1 MQQDREYDNLNL
13 YLLKKVIIT
22 FEDGHSASGTLT
34 DISLER
40 DELTLDSTAYS
51 ISTIRDIEMTGNVT
65 YHTYAADP
73 QKQCDIDG
81 LYFGLNDI
89 ISDTDHSKLYFGEF
103 SCFAACHLVFSETK
117 ICAADIRILSY
128 SHNFYLPALTKS
140 LYLYIL
146 QNETFIVGILEKTEN
161 EEYFV
166 RTPSG
171 QACPIDFDEVQD
183 IIRLPL
189 MNESVEITLRDGAK
203 ISGTVS
209 AANDAIIV
217 LIGSSVP
224 MVKLPDVAAIRYKGT
239 VTVNTIKLPAG
250 TVKQVKIYLGVKEE
264 SFLCKFP
271 FFHTKEDEAA
281 AIEGA
286 AATFTPGVTE
296 RSLIA
301 KDVEVA
307 GAEQAVS
314 DEEQEIGIVVIAPTH
329 TRTVGYIGREFITKT
344 YSLFTHSSMPR
355 GDVAF
360 SADQLSFRIDIHS
373 INIVRY
379 KCSRQTV
386 PARAH
391 QIELVESYPVSDYA
405 KVWID
410 ENGAVRKMPVSVL
423 FLDRFSSQ
431 QVSVELTDGRQVS
444 GTLLSKNGSSLS
456 LGGETDTASIELDDV
471 ARVFYY
477 GTVTAYQSNNGTGF
491 INGQYWF
498 HVNNFIDPD
507 QVRQLE
513 PGVSVRF
520 SFEVSSKG
528 NMCAATRIEIINSTQ
543 KKGYILK
550 FIPPK
555 FSRKGYGFIIPS
567 ALLAD
572 RLDRNDRSGTIYFR
586 ESDIE
591 NPGTFSLNTNNCYY
605 SVTYTEGENNTA
617 HNIRIL
623 EELLFQKKPPKPVPD
638 PVKVETVTEV
648 FPIADIVQTIPAPDG
663 PAFEYGLL
671 ITNSFGPS
679 PGFIGPQYFNRIYDK
694 ENTYD
699 RSQSIDFSPA
709 EASITPARELK
720 TNEAYLVRY
729 VRNGT
734 FISPST
740 GLEQP
745 AIDYSYPIEIVHT
758 YEKEQY
764 ASIRVDAGMIT
775 LKRVRND
782 TPAPVGGYV
791 PELSLGESLYLKLK
805 DGTACSGVF
814 SGETE
819 ETYLLSDG
827 KIIEK
832 DSVDRLFRFG
842 VITALDIEGGAATL
856 NNIFDFKLIVAEPK
870 MVSILKNQR
879 DVVRLHVM
887 YSCQDGKITEV
898 CRISR
903 ECLGCLLWDAGVVT
917 DVDSGAH
924 NIVIDS
930 SITHYL
936 SVMSENV
943 NTYVNN
949 KTILDRAVFVKQVFH
964 PYLGS
969 SDAEPG
975 LTAMAVDVR
984 CQEEELKIQYDDG
997 KDVYLG
1003 YRNPTIF
1010 FPVFGSS
1017 KFLSEN
1023 VGQTV
1028 LVSFRTSPDLTGLE
1042 GYVEDDI
1049 DGGPDSSELVEED
1062 SSSGIQQE
1070 PLSLLLLQREETDN
1084 VFLGQEEKLTD
1095 QEHAQRA
1102 VEQLLS
1108 KPKRLAAIKL
1118 AMECPKYDL
1127 LPNRD
1132 NLLKTEI
1139 RSRCTAIGLDA
1150 NSYYGEQAFYLST
1163 LLRYP
1168 APARPKAKGS
1178 SRYVNNKYTN
1188 KYTNYDCLYRL
1199 FSQDFENREHLVKYV
1214 QKDRPATRT
1223 DLVTLF
1229 TRQCLQIGEL
1239 VAHIVLLDKLS
1250 LDIIC
1255 PLIRTNKRLA
1265 DTIISYAKEIDD
1277 MISSEDVAEVIG
1289 ALQERYLRDKR
1300 RFTTRTI
1307 ALVGSANVC
1316 EQLKEL
1322 LPNMQSRFLKLVCS
1336 DDQQRFDRL
1345 RRICEDVLDYTNK
1358 SGFSLQEQ
1366 QLMNAYREAVTLEE
1380 ETLSHPCK
1388 ESTEFL
1394 LNSGHIDTQFNI
1406 LTSVKKNISS
1416 LLDQLYQD
1424 ALMPRIQCKLN
1435 QDTIQPDA
1443 KTFWLLIENGGQSDN
1458 LQPAENLHI
1467 ELESFT
1473 QGFMLP
1479 KQVRL
1484 TQSRLSC
1491 GGQLSA
1497 EVEFELSGVTTG
1509 ALEFGWTASFE
1520 YTTAFNEDGT
1530 TRKSVFSQES
1540 ELPLQLQIDTAQA
1553 HVKNYDAV
1561 NPYAAPAHGEPLTD
1575 KQMFFGREAEKQKIL
1590 GCIYTDDGTEK
1601 RFIPGSA
1608 VIIYGQKKCGKTSLA
1623 NQIKNDIADDPVL
1636 SDRAILLNFGNVLD
1650 ETGGEELLH
1659 RFKRNFY
1666 SMILS
1671 RFEDEIIDE
1680 HPDIVELL
1688 DDAGLEIPDLLSY
1701 NNQDTW
1707 SAQFDKFFL
1716 DFSRLDAGK
1725 HQIILFMDEFTLLC
1739 TTILSVINKDPSK
1752 ASFASIPDFIKT
1764 FSQYG
1769 FIQLII
1775 GHANMMRA
1783 LDTLG
1788 VRNHTAEFA
1797 KSIEISTLDD
1807 AASRE
1812 LVTKP
1817 MIDKFGFD
1825 VYGTELGKQAVD
1837 RLLELSGRWPAW
1849 LMKLCNRMFMYYK
1862 DPKKCPGTDI
1872 LPRDVDAMLRDYIN
1886 ELLLTDFDIL
1896 VREDGDNIGK
1906 MEDLTTYH
1914 YLKSAALLSF
1924 ASNDRRTADSAEITR
1939 SLVRD
1944 YGYSAADIDKTRNIL
1959 EARRV
1964 ISVTNGGRVKINTWL
1979 LAEYIQQKN
1988 GLK

>member
-1 MQQDREYDNLNL
+1 M
-13 YLLKKVIIT
+13 IT
-22 FEDGHSASGTLT
+22 FEDSPSVSGMLT
-34 DISLER
+34 DVSLEKN
-40 DELTLDSTAYS
+40 ELTLDNTAYS

-65 YHTYAADP
+65 YHTYAVDP

-89 ISDTDHSKLYFGEF
+89 ISDADHSKLFFGEF
-103 SCFAACHLVFSETK
+103 SCFAACHLVFFEAK
-117 ICAADIRILSY
+117 IRAVDIRILSY

-140 LYLYIL
+140 LYFYIL
-146 QNETFIVGILEKTEN
+146 QNETFAVGILEKTERG
-161 EEYFV
+161 EFFV

-171 QACPIDFDEVQD
+171 QSCPIDFDEVQD

-189 MNESVEITLRDGAK
+189 INESVEITLRDGAR

-209 AANDAIIV
+209 AANDTMIV

-239 VTVNTIKLPAG
+239 VTANALKLPTG
-250 TVKQVKIYLGVKEE
+250 TVKQVRIHLGVKEE

-271 FFHTKEDEAA
+271 FFHTQEDEAA
-281 AIEGA
+281 AIEGVT
-286 AATFTPGVTE
+286 ATFTPGVTD
-296 RSLIA
+296 RGLIA

-307 GAEQAVS
+307 GAEQAAS
-314 DEEQEIGIVVIAPTH
+314 DEEQEVGIVVIAPTL

-360 SADQLSFRIDIHS
+360 SADQLSFRLDIHS

-379 KCSRQTV
+379 KCSRQAV

-391 QIELVESYPVSDYA
+391 QIELVESFPVSDYA

-410 ENGAVRKMPVSVL
+410 ETGAVRKMPVSVL
-423 FLDRFSSQ
+423 FLERFFAQ
-431 QVSVELTDGRQVS
+431 QVSVELNDGRQIS
-444 GTLLSKNGSSLS
+444 GTLLSKDNASLS
-456 LGGETDTASIELDDV
+456 LGGEAGSTSIGLDDIV
-471 ARVFYY
+471 RVFYY

-498 HVNNFIDPD
+498 HVNNFLDPD

-543 KKGYILK
+543 KNGYILR

-555 FSRKGYGFIIPS
+555 LSRKGFGFIIPS

-572 RLDRNDRSGTIYFR
+572 RLNRNDRSGTIYFR

-591 NPGTFSLNTNNCYY
+591 NHGTFSLNTNNFYY

-623 EELLFQKKPPKPVPD
+623 EELSFQKKPPAPVPA
-638 PVKVETVTEV
+638 PAKVETVTEV
-648 FPIADIVQTIPAPDG
+648 YSIAAIAEPTAALAGAD
-663 PAFEYGLL
+663 FEYGLINRFSPHYVL
-671 ITNSFGPS
+671 IN
-679 PGFIGPQYFNRIYDK
+679 PQYYNRTLAAEGSYDI
-694 ENTYD
+694 
-699 RSQSIDFSPA
+699 SQSVYFNPDEAVIVPDPRLKA
-709 EASITPARELK
+709 EK
-720 TNEAYLVRY
+720 YAYLVRY
-729 VRNGT
+729 VKKGT
-734 FISPST
+734 AIDPVT
-740 GLEQP
+740 GTEQP
-745 AIDYSYPIEIVHT
+745 TIDYSYPIEIVHA
-758 YEKEQY
+758 YKKERY
-764 ASIRVDAGMIT
+764 AGICVDAGMIT
-775 LKRVRND
+775 LKRVK
-782 TPAPVGGYV
+782 APIGGDA
-791 PELSLGESLYLKLK
+791 PELSLGESLYLELK
-805 DGTACSGVF
+805 DSTACSGVF
-814 SGETE
+814 SGETG

-827 KIIEK
+827 KVIEK

-842 VITALDIEGGAATL
+842 VITALDLEGGTATL

-879 DVVRLHVM
+879 DVVKLHVM

-898 CRISR
+898 CRISK

-917 DVDSGAH
+917 DVDIGAH

-930 SITHYL
+930 AITHYL

-943 NTYVNN
+943 NTYVNSQ
-949 KTILDRAVFVKQVFH
+949 TILDRAVFVKQVFH

-969 SDAEPG
+969 GDAEPG

-997 KDVYLG
+997 KDIYLG

-1010 FPVFGSS
+1010 FPVFGSP
-1017 KFLSEN
+1017 KFLSER
-1023 VGQTV
+1023 VGQAV

-1042 GYVEDDI
+1042 GYVEDDT
-1049 DGGPDSSELVEED
+1049 DEGLDSSELVEED

-1070 PLSLLLLQREETDN
+1070 PLSLLLLQREEADN
-1084 VFLGQEEKLTD
+1084 VYLGPEGKFTD
-1095 QEHAQRA
+1095 QEHAQRT
-1102 VEQLLS
+1102 VEHL
-1108 KPKRLAAIKL
+1108 KKTKRRLAAIKL
-1118 AMECPKYDL
+1118 AMEHPEYEL

-1132 NLLKTEI
+1132 NLLKAEI
-1139 RSRCTAIGLDA
+1139 RSRCTVIGRDA
-1150 NSYYGEQAFYLST
+1150 NSYYGEQTFYLST

-1168 APARPKAKGS
+1168 EPDIFKAKGNNH
-1178 SRYVNNKYTN
+1178 YVNN

-1199 FSQDFENREHLVKYV
+1199 FSQDFESREHLVKYV
-1214 QKDRPATRT
+1214 QKDRPATET

-1229 TRQCLQIGEL
+1229 SKPCPQIGEL

-1250 LDIIC
+1250 LEIIILQVI
-1255 PLIRTNKRLA
+1255 PTNSRLA
-1265 DTIISYAKEIDD
+1265 DAIISYAKEIDD
-1277 MISSEDVAEVIG
+1277 TISSEKISEVIG
-1289 ALQERYLRDKR
+1289 TLQDRYRTDER
-1300 RFTTRTI
+1300 RFSARMTV
-1307 ALVGSANVC
+1307 LVGTPNVC

-1322 LPNMQSRFLKLVCS
+1322 LPSMQSRFLKLVCS
-1336 DDQQRFDRL
+1336 DDRQRFDRL

-1366 QLMNAYREAVTLEE
+1366 QLLNAYRETVMLEE

-1406 LTSVKKNISS
+1406 LSSIKKNISS
-1416 LLDQLYQD
+1416 LLNQLYQD
-1424 ALMPRIQCKLN
+1424 ARMPQIQCRWN
-1435 QDTIQPDA
+1435 QEIIQPGA
-1443 KTFWLLIENGGQSDN
+1443 RTFWLLIENGGQSDN

-1530 TRKSVFSQES
+1530 TERTAFSQES
-1540 ELPLQLQIDTAQA
+1540 DVPLQLQLDTAQA
-1553 HVKNYDAV
+1553 HIKNYNAT
-1561 NPYAAPAHGEPLTD
+1561 NPYEGPAHGDPLSD
-1575 KQMFFGREAEKQKIL
+1575 NHMFFGREAEKKKIL
-1590 GCIYTDDGTEK
+1590 DCIYTDDGAEK

-1608 VIIYGQKKCGKTSLA
+1608 VIIYGQKKCGKTSLIY
-1623 NQIKNDIADDPVL
+1623 QIMNSITDDPVL
-1636 SDRAILLNFGNVLD
+1636 SDKAILLSFDNVLTN
-1650 ETGGEELLH
+1650 TGGVQQLEFFQRTFYTAIMR
-1659 RFKRNFY
+1659 RFTH
-1666 SMILS
+1666 
-1671 RFEDEIIDE
+1671 EIKVR
-1680 HPDIVELL
+1680 HPDIMQMLHDNDISL
-1688 DDAGLEIPDLLSY
+1688 PDLLSPDY
-1701 NNQDTW
+1701 SETW
-1707 SAQFDKFFL
+1707 PVAFDAFFEDFHTL
-1716 DFSRLDAGK
+1716 DNGRHS
-1725 HQIILFMDEFTLLC
+1725 IILFMDEFTSFC
-1739 TTILSVINKDPSK
+1739 TTISSEVRMSPEK
-1752 ASFASIPDFIKT
+1752 ASWRNLPNFIKT

-1769 FIQLII
+1769 FIQVII
-1775 GHANMMRA
+1775 GHENMIRA
-1783 LDTLG
+1783 LDDLG
-1788 VRNHTAEFA
+1788 VLNHTAEFA
-1797 KSIEISTLDD
+1797 KTVEIAALDD
-1807 AASRE
+1807 IASRD

-1817 MIDKFGFD
+1817 MIDEFGFD
-1825 VYGTELGKQAVD
+1825 VYGTDLGKQAVD
-1837 RLLELSGRWPAW
+1837 RLLELSGCWPAW
-1849 LMKLCNRMFMYYK
+1849 LMKLCDRMFMYYK
-1862 DPKKCPGTDI
+1862 DPKKCPGTNI
-1872 LPRDVDAMLRDYIN
+1872 FRSDVDAMLRDYIN
-1886 ELLLTDFDIL
+1886 ELQPASFDIL
-1896 VREDGDNIGK
+1896 MREDGDDMG
-1906 MEDLTTYH
+1906 ETVDLITYH
-1914 YLKSAALLSF
+1914 YLRSAAFLSF
-1924 ASNDRRTADSAEITR
+1924 ASNDRGKADSSAITR

-1944 YGYSAADIDKTRNIL
+1944 YGYSIAEIDKTRSIL
-1959 EARRV
+1959 DARHV
-1964 ISVTNGGRVKINTWL
+1964 ISITSGGRVKINTGL
-1979 LAEYIQQKN
+1979 LSEYFQQKN
-1988 GLK
+1988 SFR